1 MNFKEGSYFSNVR
14 KNDQKKFHI
23 FGKDFSVK
31 NAGKK
36 NSEKNNFSIFFEKKY
51 FFDFFLILFFSWK
64 TDKLNKKPT
73 KVDNNMRLCHI
84 KNFREKIT

>member
-31 NAGKK
+31 NAEKK

-51 FFDFFLILFFSWK
+51 FFDFF
-64 TDKLNKKPT
+64 
-73 KVDNNMRLCHI
+73 
-84 KNFREKIT
+84 